1 MRKSKIVLESQ
12 LSHGPRKR
20 WYGKSKVWAKVP
32 SIVLSGLGTLL
43 KFINLIVQL
52 GLVVKKV
59 KDVFWP
65 S

>member
-20 WYGKSKVWAKVP
+20 WYEKSKVWAKVP
-32 SIVLSGLGTLL
+32 GIVLSGLGMLL
-43 KFINLIVQL
+43 KLINLIIQL
-52 GLVVKKV
+52 GLAIKKMM
-59 KDVFWP
+59 DVFWP